1 LLRGSISKSI
11 CLSKQVVIGFP
22 FIGGAFGSFVV
33 QEKSSKAK
41 HLQTVAGVQPS
52 AYWLSTFLWDVM
64 NYQIPL
70 WIVVALMF
78 IFDIDILTT
87 HSRDIFSGVV
97 TILFLFGPALAGFT
111 YCMSFAFKSASMC
124 NVFVISSGFLIG
136 LGGRFCR
143 LFLLHERVV
152 RFASNTHLYRASGP
166 LTCTVL
172 MLLARDPR
180 NPNPSLIGV
189 ADVVTWVLRF
199 TPFFCFGKGLF
210 NAINIDL
217 FMYLEE
223 DDALTAWTEP
233 VMLYEVY
240 FLAGQAIFFVV
251 LAIHLDQWSTK

>member
-1 LLRGSISKSI
+1 L
-11 CLSKQVVIGFP
+11 KQVVIGFP

-41 HLQTVAGVQPS
+41 HLQTVAGVQPA
-52 AYWLSTFLWDVM
+52 AYWLSTFLWDIT

-70 WIVVALMF
+70 WIVIALMF

-87 HSRDIFSGVV
+87 NNRDIFSGVV
-97 TILFLFGPALAGFT
+97 ATLFLFGPALAGFT
-111 YCMSFAFKSASMC
+111 YCISFAFKSASMC

-136 LGGRFCR
+136 LGGRFSVVDASWKRR
-143 LFLLHERVV
+143 LFS
-152 RFASNTHLYRASGP
+152 SNAHFYHASGP

-217 FMYLEE
+217 FKYLEE
-223 DDALTAWTEP
+223 DDGLSAWTEP

-251 LAIHLDQWSTK
+251 LAIHLDKWSTK